1 MTVLY
6 VSQNVDTDLKTYDR
20 MKIADKGTR
29 FGNHFIDNIAV
40 IVLVML
46 NAFLLDGL
54 LHVIPEDGSLW
65 LALYFFVLYFG
76 YHFLFE
82 YFCGRTIGKFI
93 TKTKVVDLNGDKPN
107 IKTLFIRNICRLIPF
122 DNVSFLFGE
131 TGWHDSISETQV
143 ISI

>member
-1 MTVLY
+1 
-6 VSQNVDTDLKTYDR
+6 

-40 IVLVML
+40 IILVML

-54 LHVIPEDGSLW
+54 LHIVPEDGSPW

-82 YFCGRTIGKFI
+82 YFFGRTIGKFI
-93 TKTKVVDLNGDKPN
+93 TKTKVVAINGDQPN
-107 IKTLFIRNICRLIPF
+107 TKTLLIRNISRLIPF
-122 DNVSFLFGE
+122 DNFSFLLGE
-131 TGWHDSISETQV
+131 DGWHDSISETRV
-143 ISI
+143 IYI

>member
-1 MTVLY
+1 
-6 VSQNVDTDLKTYDR
+6 

-40 IVLVML
+40 LIIVML

-54 LHVIPEDGSLW
+54 LHIIPEDGSPW

-76 YHFLFE
+76 CHFAFE

-93 TKTKVVDLNGDKPN
+93 TKTKVVDINGDKPST
-107 IKTLFIRNICRLIPF
+107 KKLFIRNICRRIPF
-122 DNVSFLFGE
+122 DNFSFLLGKMVGTTVFQRPKLFMFK
-131 TGWHDSISETQV
+131 TGI
-143 ISI
+143 I

>member
-1 MTVLY
+1 
-6 VSQNVDTDLKTYDR
+6 

-29 FGNHFIDNIAV
+29 CANHFIDSIAV
-40 IVLVML
+40 MILVML

-54 LHVIPEDGSLW
+54 LHIIPEDGSPW

-82 YFCGRTIGKFI
+82 YFCSRTLGKFI

-107 IKTLFIRNICRLIPF
+107 TKTLFIRNICRLIPF
-122 DNVSFLFGE
+122 DNVSFLFGD
-131 TGWHDSISETQV
+131 TGWHDGISETQV